1 MQYELRR
8 SVLRFVPALVLLA
21 LCIASALVPRAW
33 LKPLDLVGYAVCHR
47 IPERSFVI
55 NNTQLPVCARDTGM
69 FGVALL
75 GLAFL
80 AAVLPTRANQPPR
93 RAITA
98 VFVLF
103 FLAWGFDGFN
113 SYVALLRGT
122 PLLYPPQNWLRLLTG
137 AGMGMALTIYI
148 VPLFN
153 QAAWQPQAPASVL
166 HTWRGVV
173 QLVAVALAYVALVL
187 WQPPFLY
194 GPIALISALGVLMLL
209 TIVNGLLFALAIKRA
224 GKMTRWRELL
234 MPMSVGLALTIVEI
248 GVIDWLRAT
257 FVQAYGLPF

>member
-1 MQYELRR
+1 MVIALAMQYELGRP
-8 SVLRFVPALVLLA
+8 LRFVPALVLLA

-47 IPERSFVI
+47 IPARTFFI
-55 NNTQLPVCARDTGM
+55 DNTQLPVCARDTGM

-80 AAVLPTRANQPPR
+80 AAVLPMRANQPPR

-122 PLLYPPQNWLRLLTG
+122 PLLYPPQNWLRLVTG

-148 VPLFN
+148 VPLFKPGGLVSPN
-153 QAAWQPQAPASVL
+153 APAPVL
-166 HTWRGVV
+166 SHFG
-173 QLVAVALAYVALVL
+173 AIVALV
-187 WQPPFLY
+187 
-194 GPIALISALGVLMLL
+194 GSSSA
-209 TIVNGLLFALAIKRA
+209 
-224 GKMTRWRELL
+224 
-234 MPMSVGLALTIVEI
+234 S
-248 GVIDWLRAT
+248 
-257 FVQAYGLPF
+257 